1 MGDAG
6 TPQVGGEPSDV
17 RAAEHALRR
26 LGYDRVR
33 PGSPEAGPS
42 AFWVRDRG
50 NATRLLRVAVGTAG
64 LPAGPLDA
72 SDPSIVVVP
81 TGDAAEAAW
90 TEIRRRGAH
99 RASIGVRILILG
111 GRGND
116 SPRWHLARMER
127 SELLTLATGTLVGHL
142 RRAARNEESIPIDFE
157 EMLETL
163 RRTFH
168 VDVAGTLGV
177 KSDEDALWVLYQMAH
192 RYSYA
197 PGDPGP
203 NLHMLVLK
211 PSGPAAR
218 LPWFAA

>member
-1 MGDAG
+1 MEDAG
-6 TPQVGGEPSDV
+6 TPQVGGEPSDI

-26 LGYDRVR
+26 LGFERVR
-33 PGSPEAGPS
+33 EGTKVAGPF

-50 NATRLLRVAVGTAG
+50 NTSRLLGVTIGTSA
-64 LPAGPLDA
+64 LPSGPLDA
-72 SDPSIVVVP
+72 SNPSIVVVP

-90 TEIRRRGAH
+90 SELRRRGG
-99 RASIGVRILILG
+99 RGTSEGVRILVLG
-111 GRGND
+111 QGRD
-116 SPRWHLARMER
+116 ASPHWHLTRMER
-127 SELLTLATGTLVGHL
+127 SELLTLATGALVGHL
-142 RRAARNEESIPIDFE
+142 RRAAKSEETAPIDFE
-157 EMLETL
+157 EMLSAL
-163 RRTFH
+163 RRAFH
-168 VDVAGTLGV
+168 VDVPGSLGV
-177 KSDEDALWVLYQMAH
+177 KSDEDALWMLYQMAH